1 MLLFTTNLALA
12 IDDLIEAKVE
22 AMNVM
27 GYSTPSNPNTVGV
40 TAKKLP

>member
-1 MLLFTTNLALA
+1 MLLFTTNMGLA

-27 GYSTPSNPNTVGV
+27 GYSISSDANTDGV

>member
-1 MLLFTTNLALA
+1 MLLFTTNLGLA
-12 IDDLIEAKVE
+12 IDDLIEVKVE

-27 GYSTPSNPNTVGV
+27 GYSNPSNANTDGV